1 LIKKQGSH
9 TLYENA
15 EWMEYINEQKIKTDE
30 LKSQITQTDT
40 EIDAMVYELYG
51 LSEDEVRVVEVEND

>member
-1 LIKKQGSH
+1 
-9 TLYENA
+9 
-15 EWMEYINEQKIKTDE
+15 MEYINEQKIKTDE